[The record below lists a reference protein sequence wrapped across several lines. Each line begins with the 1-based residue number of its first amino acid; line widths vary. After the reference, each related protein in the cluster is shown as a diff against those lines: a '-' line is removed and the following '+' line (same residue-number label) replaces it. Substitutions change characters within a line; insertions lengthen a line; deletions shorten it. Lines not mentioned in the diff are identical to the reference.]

1 MSAITVTMAGG
12 NVAGTGSGAVGPLA
26 RREAYR
32 IGTHPAYPVLLLY
45 FLVLGGAQAATDG
58 LPARDAVRHV
68 LIIVG
73 LLWFG
78 PATFFTTNLVASSAR
93 RSHAESQLAAAPL
106 SASARTLATCLGVLG
121 PTAAATGFAAILWL
135 VEHAGDP
142 VSRAQ
147 GAAELAVIPL
157 CTLGGGLLGAAVARW
172 LPWRGLPL
180 VVLFALIAWVVA
192 VMQHGAVWWTAPWTM
207 SPAYYE
213 TYTMGAGSHAWHA
226 VYLLGLALLAGVA
239 AMLRHRPHRRP
250 LVALA
255 AVAWIATIAAC
266 WAQLP

>member
-12 NVAGTGSGAVGPLA
+12 DAARTGSAAIGALA

-32 IGTHPAYPVLLLY
+32 IGTHPAGVVLLLY
-45 FLVLGGAQAATDG
+45 FLVLGGAQAAGDG
-58 LPARDAVRHV
+58 LAARDAVHHV
-68 LIIVG
+68 LLIVG

-78 PATFFTTNLVASSAR
+78 PATFLVTNLVASSAH
-93 RSHAESQLAAAPL
+93 RSHADAQLAAAPL

-135 VEHAGDP
+135 VEHTGDP

-157 CTLGGGLLGAAVARW
+157 CTLGGGLLGVAVARW

-180 VVLFALIAWVVA
+180 MVLFALIAWVVA
-192 VMQHGAVWWTAPWTM
+192 VMERGAVWWTAPWTM
-207 SPAYYE
+207 SPAYYQ
-213 TYTMGAGSHAWHA
+213 TSTMGAGSHGWHA
-226 VYLLGLALLAGVA
+226 VYLFGLALLAGVTA
-239 AMLRHRPHRRP
+239 LLRYRSHRR
-250 LVALA
+250 LLLAFA
-255 AVAWIATIAAC
+255 AVTWIGTVTAG
-266 WAQLP
+266 WVQLP